1 MKSLI
6 FAVFD
11 AVARQVNCKVFTM
24 RVLKSFFGKETESD
38 SVFANARPG
47 RGKLASEEASSIR
60 ERE

>member
-24 RVLKSFFGKETESD
+24 RVLNSFFGKETESD

-47 RGKLASEEASSIR
+47 GEAS
-60 ERE
+60 